1 MPLQLVLIMLDRVHV
16 MTESEQRRR
25 VGSEPLELVE
35 HVDDGAARGP
45 CLPAAVQPLE
55 DARERRIKRRHAPRG
70 ERLRNQPPLGAPG
83 VAFGRKYAGD
93 LQLREDRLDP
103 IDAPVVIRARSQDL
117 IGEQRIGDDHRALR
131 ARSKRVQRAMC
142 PRPALQYQVQAP

>member
-1 MPLQLVLIMLDRVHV
+1 MRRPRR
-16 MTESEQRRR
+16 TEPHADLGEA
-25 VGSEPLELVE
+25 GA
-35 HVDDGAARGP
+35 VDGP
-45 CLPAAVQPLE
+45 H
-55 DARERRIKRRHAPRG
+55 DER
-70 ERLRNQPPLGAPG
+70 PPLAVGQRAE
-83 VAFGRKYAGD
+83 
-93 LQLREDRLDP
+93 LREDRLDP